1 MDAIVVV
8 HMVGN
13 DLVLQCFHDLP
24 QIPAVGMGVSDV
36 DEHRVGQLPAFRN
49 ELLLVHEH
57 IAHGLNAHIF
67 HRHRDALRLGKGGQ
81 LPQVLIGSL

>member
-1 MDAIVVV
+1 
-8 HMVGN
+8 
-13 DLVLQCFHDLP
+13 
-24 QIPAVGMGVSDV
+24 MGVADV
-36 DEHRVGQLPAFRN
+36 DEHRVGQLPAFHN